1 MKELIAAIPTRRDAL
16 YESAVDWEAAE
27 AAGVLESKIRPWL
40 AKKIAEYLG
49 EEELTL
55 VEFVMTKLAE
65 RLPPAKIEA
74 EMVQVLDDDAEM
86 FVVKLWRLHTLRGV
100 EGKGAETLDY
110 LGMDRWRIGARAV
123 EGRAQSDRRA
133 RAQFRAP
140 RCVRASNALVQI
152 PSRGGVTA
160 ARASYPGAR
169 APRRCRRWPA
179 AGSS

>member
-1 MKELIAAIPTRRDAL
+1 MGPLIPIEYSADEIAAVAAPAAADAAAADAAAAPAGPPGASIKELIAAIPTRRDAL

-49 EEELTL
+49 EEEPTL

-86 FVVKLWRLHTLRGV
+86 FVVKLWRLLLFEVLRA
-100 EGKGAETLDY
+100 GAE
-110 LGMDRWRIGARAV
+110 
-123 EGRAQSDRRA
+123 
-133 RAQFRAP
+133 
-140 RCVRASNALVQI
+140 C
-152 PSRGGVTA
+152 
-160 ARASYPGAR
+160 
-169 APRRCRRWPA
+169 
-179 AGSS
+179 

>member
-1 MKELIAAIPTRRDAL
+1 MQSEEEGHAFLLFATAFYALRVCFNSVVTWIFLREVYRTFAGPPGASIKELIAAIPTRRDAL

-49 EEELTL
+49 EEEPTL

-86 FVVKLWRLHTLRGV
+86 FVVKLWRLLLFEVLRA
-100 EGKGAETLDY
+100 GAE
-110 LGMDRWRIGARAV
+110 
-123 EGRAQSDRRA
+123 S
-133 RAQFRAP
+133 
-140 RCVRASNALVQI
+140 
-152 PSRGGVTA
+152 
-160 ARASYPGAR
+160 
-169 APRRCRRWPA
+169 
-179 AGSS
+179 

>member
-1 MKELIAAIPTRRDAL
+1 MNKKALDQFANFNEQRDRLLDRQGELDAAEASIKELIAAIPTRRDAL

-49 EEELTL
+49 EEEPTL

-86 FVVKLWRLHTLRGV
+86 FVVKLWRLLLFEVLRA
-100 EGKGAETLDY
+100 GAE
-110 LGMDRWRIGARAV
+110 
-123 EGRAQSDRRA
+123 S
-133 RAQFRAP
+133 
-140 RCVRASNALVQI
+140 
-152 PSRGGVTA
+152 
-160 ARASYPGAR
+160 
-169 APRRCRRWPA
+169 
-179 AGSS
+179 